1 MFLGMETGRI
11 FIDKTKKETDY
22 EGQKNFIEP
31 LGSFVDT
38 FISF

>member
-1 MFLGMETGRI
+1 MFLGMEIGRI
-11 FIDKTKKETDY
+11 FIDKKQKETDY

-31 LGSFVDT
+31 LGSFADS